1 MFLTASWFLDMI
13 IISTWIWYTYYV
25 IRAIDLRFTE
35 RRWYKE
41 RELEAKA
48 MYEVDIEKKN
58 VVN

>member
-13 IISTWIWYTYYV
+13 IFSTWIWWTYYV
-25 IRAIDLRFTE
+25 MRAIDLKFAE
-35 RRWYKE
+35 RRWHKE

-48 MYEVDIEKKN
+48 MYEVNIEKKN

>member
-13 IISTWIWYTYYV
+13 IISTWIWWTYYV
-25 IRAIDLRFTE
+25 MRAIDLKFAE

-48 MYEVDIEKKN
+48 MYEVNIEKKN

>member
-1 MFLTASWFLDMI
+1 MFFTASWFLDMI

-25 IRAIDLRFTE
+25 IRAIDLKFAE

-48 MYEVDIEKKN
+48 MYEVNIEKKN

>member
-25 IRAIDLRFTE
+25 IRAIDLRFAE